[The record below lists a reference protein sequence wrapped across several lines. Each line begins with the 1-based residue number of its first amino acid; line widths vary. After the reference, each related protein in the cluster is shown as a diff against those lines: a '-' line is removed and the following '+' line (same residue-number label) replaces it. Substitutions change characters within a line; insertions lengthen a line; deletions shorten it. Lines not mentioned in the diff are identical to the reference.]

1 MNEALPN
8 TEFRQV
14 QPSDGYEIDWATN
27 GGTGNRDDNPFTR
40 KTGNMYSSG
49 NEVGIPQ
56 EIKFPFDLGADSQDN
71 WTRNMP
77 CDSYVPL

>member
-27 GGTGNRDDNPFTR
+27 GGTG
-40 KTGNMYSSG
+40 SG